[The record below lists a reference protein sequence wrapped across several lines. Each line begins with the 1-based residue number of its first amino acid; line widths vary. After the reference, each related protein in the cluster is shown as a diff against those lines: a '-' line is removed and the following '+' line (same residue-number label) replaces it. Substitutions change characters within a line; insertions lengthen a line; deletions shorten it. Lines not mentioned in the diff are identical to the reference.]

1 MKSWSLVID
10 RSDLSSTT
18 LVEAA
23 SARPTAG
30 QALLRV
36 DRVGLTTNNLTYCA
50 LGDALGYWGYFP
62 TQIPGMAHI
71 PLWGYAEVVATE
83 TDSLK
88 RDDRVFGYLPSASH
102 LLVTPSMLGI
112 DRFRDGAPHRAEL
125 MPIYNEYTVVSGAP
139 RSPERE
145 NLTALYRPLF
155 MTSFAFETFAAAN
168 EWFGARR
175 LLISSASSK
184 TGYGIASL
192 AHSRGAIEIV
202 GITSQANVAFSQQL
216 GCYDTVITYDDVEVL
231 SKVPTLYADV
241 AGDTGLRRRLHHHLA
256 DNLTHD
262 AVLGISH
269 ISSPTS
275 LHTGQLEG
283 PAHARHAA
291 GNRAPVS
298 HCVGRLPKTAA
309 RQPGRRHRRRSKSLA
324 GPLDPTPRRRSQPT
338 TGCCYHL
345 PTQRRRVTAVSTAG
359 SETTT
364 AVGPASGARRRD

>member
-1 MKSWSLVID
+1 MQTWSLIID

-18 LVEAA
+18 LVDAA
-23 SARPTAG
+23 AMPPGPG

-36 DRVGLTTNNLTYCA
+36 ERVGLTTNNLTYCA

-62 TQIPGMAHI
+62 TRIPGMAHI
-71 PLWGYAEVVATE
+71 PLWGYAEVVAAE
-83 TDSLK
+83 TDALK
-88 RDDRVFGYLPSASH
+88 PGDRVFGYLPSASH
-102 LLVTPSMLGI
+102 LLVTPSPLDT

-125 MPIYNEYTVVSGAP
+125 MPIYNEYTVVAGAP

-155 MTSFAFETFAAAN
+155 MTSFAFEAFAAAN

-184 TGYGIASL
+184 TGYGIGSL
-192 AHSRGAIEIV
+192 AHSRGGIEIV

-216 GCYDTVITYDDVEVL
+216 GCYDTVITYDDVESL
-231 SKVPTLYADV
+231 PTVPTLYADV
-241 AGDTGLRRRLHHHLA
+241 AGDTDLRRRLHHHLG

-275 LHTGQLEG
+275 LHTEQLVG
-283 PAHARHAA
+283 PKPTVFGAFDYLLTPAMQQEIAR
-291 GNRAPVS
+291 RY
-298 HCVGRLPKTAA
+298 
-309 RQPGRRHRRRSKSLA
+309 RSAWEDFQTLLRENLDVVTGA
-324 GPLDPTPRRRSQPT
+324 GPKALQDHWTRLQAGHLSPRQ
-338 TGCCYHL
+338 GVV
-345 PTQRRRVTAVSTAG
+345 VTFPG
-359 SETTT
+359 
-364 AVGPASGARRRD
+364 VGDV

>member
-184 TGYGIASL
+184 TGYDIASL

-216 GCYDTVITYDDVEVL
+216 GCYDTVITYNDVEVL

-241 AGDTGLRRRLHHHLA
+241 AGDTDLRRRLHHHLA

-275 LHTGQLEG
+275 LHAEQLEG
-283 PAHARHAA
+283 PAPTVFGAFDYLRTPGMRQEIARRYH
-291 GNRAPVS
+291 
-298 HCVGRLPKTAA
+298 TAWEEFQGLL
-309 RQPGRRHRRRSKSLA
+309 RDNLDVVTGA
-324 GPLDPTPRRRSQPT
+324 GPKALQDHWTRLQGGDVNPRQGVVITFP
-338 TGCCYHL
+338 HND
-345 PTQRRRVTAVSTAG
+345 AG
-359 SETTT
+359 
-364 AVGPASGARRRD
+364 